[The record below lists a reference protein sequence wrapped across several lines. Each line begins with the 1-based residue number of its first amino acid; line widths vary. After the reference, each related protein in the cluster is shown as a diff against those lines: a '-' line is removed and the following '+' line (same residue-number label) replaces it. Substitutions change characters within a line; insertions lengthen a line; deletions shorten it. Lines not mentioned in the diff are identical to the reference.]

1 VTRRAHPYFGYLT
14 RREDLQSSA
23 FGRRSPYEPLLE
35 AESQDGMLWKSWSG
49 NQATVRAS
57 VPITRAYRIVL
68 HQNLLGSDEDVDL
81 SLRNVTEA
89 LAYVLND
96 AYLRAADIWEESEL
110 VCRVQRNPFEVTMC
124 EEMRSGG
131 GRMPDR
137 CATASD
143 AAVGMSFESSGR

>member
-1 VTRRAHPYFGYLT
+1 
-14 RREDLQSSA
+14 
-23 FGRRSPYEPLLE
+23 LLE

-49 NQATVRAS
+49 DQVAVSAS

-68 HQNLLGSDEDVDL
+68 HENLLGSDEDVDL
-81 SLRNVTEA
+81 SLRNLAEA

-96 AYLRAADIWEESEL
+96 TCLRAADVWEESEL

-124 EEMRSGG
+124 EEVQSGG

-137 CATASD
+137 CATASET
-143 AAVGMSFESSGR
+143 AIAMSFQSSGR